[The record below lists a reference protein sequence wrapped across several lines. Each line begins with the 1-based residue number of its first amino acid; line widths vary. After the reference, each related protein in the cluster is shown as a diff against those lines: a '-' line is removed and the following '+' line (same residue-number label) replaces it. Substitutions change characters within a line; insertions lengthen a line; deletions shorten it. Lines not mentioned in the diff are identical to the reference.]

1 MVQTVCRTL
10 YALAVVALI
19 GTTAWAATGLKSERQ
34 HSQGRVG
41 IVLLAALQ
49 R

>member
-1 MVQTVCRTL
+1 MIRRISQSL
-10 YALAVVALI
+10 YALTVIALI
-19 GTTAWAATGLKSERQ
+19 GSTGWMAGGLKSERQ
-34 HSQGRVG
+34 YSATGVG

>member
-1 MVQTVCRTL
+1 MIRTACHIL
-10 YALAVVALI
+10 YALTVVALI
-19 GTTAWAATGLKSERQ
+19 GSTAWAAAGIRSERQ
-34 HSQGRVG
+34 HSAGGVG

>member
-1 MVQTVCRTL
+1 MIRSISGSL

-19 GTTAWAATGLKSERQ
+19 GSTGWAAGGMKSERQ
-34 HSQGRVG
+34 YSAAGVG

>member
-1 MVQTVCRTL
+1 MVRAL
-10 YALAVVALI
+10 YALCVVGLI
-19 GTTAWAATGLKSERQ
+19 GSTAWAATGMRSER
-34 HSQGRVG
+34 HKTGTHVG

>member
-1 MVQTVCRTL
+1 MFRIL
-10 YALAVVALI
+10 YAATVVALI
-19 GTTAWAATGLKSERQ
+19 GGTAWAASGVKAERA
-34 HSQGRVG
+34 HSGGRVG

>member
-1 MVQTVCRTL
+1 MIRII
-10 YALAVVALI
+10 YALTVIALI
-19 GTTAWAATGLKSERQ
+19 GSTAWAATGIKSGRE
-34 HSQGRVG
+34 HSGGRLG

>member
-1 MVQTVCRTL
+1 MTAILFRTF
-10 YALAVVALI
+10 YALTVVALI
-19 GTTAWAATGLKSERQ
+19 GSTGWAASGMKNERA
-34 HSQGRVG
+34 HSAGRVG

>member
-1 MVQTVCRTL
+1 MIHTITRSL

-19 GTTAWAATGLKSERQ
+19 GSTGWAAGGMKSERQ
-34 HSQGRVG
+34 HSSAGVG